1 MAIATP
7 GSVNSQSGSGGPNT
21 KSGASKGGGKNQGKV
36 AGTGR
41 RYSAHPRK
49 RGQ

>member
-21 KSGASKGGGKNQGKV
+21 KSTGVRKGGKNQGKV
-36 AGTGR
+36 AGTST

>member
-7 GSVNSQSGSGGPNT
+7 GSVNSQSGSGGPNVRT
-21 KSGASKGGGKNQGKV
+21 AGVRKGGKNQGRS
-36 AGTGR
+36 GGN
-41 RYSAHPRK
+41 YSLNSAHKIK